1 MLQGRGHQFWE
12 GFGGS
17 LPGTA
22 ASSTDNHSTTATLT
36 LLDRNERQV
45 MLDSLEEIRRDI
57 QGLMSEAA
65 NEYDEKV
72 EQVMKEISR

>member
-17 LPGTA
+17 LPGMA

-36 LLDRNERQV
+36 LLDRNEKQV
-45 MLDSLEEIRRDI
+45 MLDSLEEICCDI

>member
-22 ASSTDNHSTTATLT
+22 ASSTDNHLTTATLT

-45 MLDSLEEIRRDI
+45 MLDSLEEIRHDI

>member
-36 LLDRNERQV
+36 LLD
-45 MLDSLEEIRRDI
+45 SLEEIRRDI

-72 EQVMKEISR
+72 EQVMKKISR